1 MALIKLNL
9 FLVSIFILLLFVV
22 SCATNPTTS
31 PTTPNPSYSPSVTT
45 PVTPTITTNYYL
57 SEAIKEKLRE
67 VTQAFGRDIPIPTYL
82 PEGYVISDAQLI
94 RKQDP
99 YTEAELIITAPD
111 KPDISLQI
119 EWGPELWRLKPRS
132 DDYQYFQFDNGNG
145 SYGSVVLNRYSDYNT
160 IWWDWIPDILLTN
173 SPQPYECYEMAL
185 SANKEVPEGELVNIV
200 RFVRI
205 YPNI

>member
-1 MALIKLNL
+1 MRLKKSLLLSSAIIAS
-9 FLVSIFILLLFVV
+9 FIFIV

-82 PEGYVISDAQLI
+82 PEGYTISDVQLTY
-94 RKQDP
+94 KQDP
-99 YTEAELIITAPD
+99 YADAELLITASE

-119 EWGPELWRLKPRS
+119 EWGPELCLLKPSS
-132 DDYQYFQFDNGNG
+132 DDYQYFQFDSGNG
-145 SYGSVVLNRYSDYNT
+145 SYGSVVLNRYIDSNT
-160 IWWDWIPDILLTN
+160 IWWDWDPDIVTIN
-173 SPQPYECYEMAL
+173 GPHECYEMAL